1 MKHKDFDEAIEWYEK
16 AIEIDPKNHVV
27 YSNRSA
33 AYLSKGDG
41 LNALCDAEMCV
52 DLNPK
57 WGKGY
62 VRKGAALHSLK
73 RYKEAVQAYEQGLE
87 VDSEN
92 VSLKKGLEE
101 VKHVKLRAEK
111 AGYGGQAGGNAGLFQ
126 MGGGMFGPDTVTKM
140 AAHPKYSKWLA
151 DPDLM
156 QKIKSVQQNSS
167 SMNEVFQDQRLT
179 ELWGWLMGIDT
190 TRDVRGEGDDDIQM
204 GEAVNGAKS
213 GSTSN
218 PPKPAEP
225 LDPKLKDAL
234 KAKERGNA
242 HYKKKEFDEAIACYD
257 EAIVLDPTNMAY
269 LNNKA
274 AAHLERGDT
283 DGCIALCK
291 EAIEVGRS
299 HRADYQD
306 IAKSFVRMG
315 KAAAKAGEFDLA
327 IEHYK
332 SAQVENYTKEIERLI
347 KNTELEAKK
356 KLAAAYV
363 NPEKALDAK
372 ERGND
377 HFRAG
382 QWKEAILEYE
392 DAVKRDPYS
401 AVYRNNL
408 ASALTKVADFNG
420 AKAAVDKALELD
432 PKYVKAWA
440 KKGDIEFFMKE
451 YHRALDSYKAGLE
464 VEENNQLCLDGL
476 KKTSMKIQMSNSGEV
491 DQERAAHAMADPQI
505 QAILA
510 DPMVSQALRDM
521 STDPHAAQKVMRDPV
536 MSKKIEKLIAAGV
549 LQTR

>member
-1 MKHKDFDEAIEWYEK
+1 MKHNDFDEAIEWYDK
-16 AIEIDPKNHVV
+16 ALEIDPKNHVV
-27 YSNRSA
+27 FSNRSA
-33 AYLSKGDG
+33 AYLSKKDG
-41 LNALCDAEMCV
+41 VNALCDAEMCV
-52 DLNPK
+52 DLNPT

-73 RYKEAVQAYEQGLE
+73 RYKEAVEAYEKGLE
-87 VDSEN
+87 EDSEN
-92 VSLKKGLEE
+92 VSLKKGLED
-101 VKHVKLRAEK
+101 VKHVKLRAER
-111 AGYGGQAGGNAGLFQ
+111 AGYGGFTGGGAGLFNA
-126 MGGGMFGPDTVTKM
+126 GNMFGGDTFARL

-151 DPDLM
+151 DPDFR
-156 QKIKSVQQNSS
+156 QKITSMQQNSS
-167 SMNEVFQDQRLT
+167 NVSEVLKDERLM
-179 ELWGWLMGIDT
+179 EVWGWLMGIDMSK
-190 TRDVRGEGDDDIQM
+190 DLKGGDDDDDIQM
-204 GEAVNGAKS
+204 GEAGDKAKS

-225 LDPKLKDAL
+225 LDPKLKEAL
-234 KAKERGNA
+234 EAKERGNA
-242 HYKKKEFDEAIACYD
+242 HYKKREFDEAIACYD
-257 EAIVLDPTNMAY
+257 EAIALDPTNMAY

-274 AAHLERGDT
+274 AVHLERGDT
-283 DGCIALCK
+283 DVCIALCK
-291 EAIEVGRS
+291 EAIELGRS
-299 HRADYQD
+299 HRAEYQD

-327 IEHYK
+327 VEYYK
-332 SAQVENYTKEIERLI
+332 CAQVENYTKEIERLI
-347 KNTELEAKK
+347 KNTDLEGKK

-363 NPEKALDAK
+363 DPEKALEAK

-382 QWKEAILEYE
+382 RWKEAILEYE
-392 DAVKRDPYS
+392 DAVKRDPQS

-408 ASALTKVADFNG
+408 GSALAKVADFNG

-432 PKYVKAWA
+432 PRYVKAWA

-464 VEENNQLCLDGL
+464 VEANNQLCLEGL
-476 KKTSMKIQMSNSGEV
+476 RKTSTKIQQSNSGEV
-491 DQERAAHAMADPQI
+491 DQERAAHAMADPDI

-521 STDPHAAQKVMRDPV
+521 STDPKATQKVMRDPV

-549 LQTR
+549 LHTR